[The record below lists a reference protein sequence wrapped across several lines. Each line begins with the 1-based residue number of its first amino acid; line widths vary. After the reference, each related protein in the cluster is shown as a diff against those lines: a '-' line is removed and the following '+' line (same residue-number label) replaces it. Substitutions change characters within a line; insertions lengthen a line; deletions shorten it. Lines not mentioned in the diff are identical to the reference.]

1 MKYLVL
7 GSKGQIG
14 GSLTPYLRNEGHEV
28 IEFDIRDGNEYD
40 LRISSKKLIK
50 SMHECDFV
58 FFLAWDVGGS
68 IYLERY
74 QDTYEFIM
82 NNVKIIDIV
91 FECLNETKKPF
102 IFASSQM
109 ANMSYS
115 SYGVTKSIGERLARS
130 LNGVTVKFWNVYGY
144 ETDPEKTHVI
154 TDFINKAMNTYCI
167 DMRTDGSESRQMLYA
182 DDCSE
187 CLYNLSLQY
196 DSLPRDK
203 EYHVTSFEWITIHE
217 IAEIVAR
224 RFPGTTVVRAKS
236 KDLIQKDLRNEPD
249 PWILN
254 FWKPKT
260 SIRSGIILVAD
271 QMYIHKGRK
280 SSVQILNHSV

>member
-7 GSKGQIG
+7 GSRGQIG
-14 GSLTPYLRNEGHEV
+14 SSLVSYLINQGHSV
-28 IEFDIRDGNEYD
+28 IEFDIRDGIEYD
-40 LRISSKKLIK
+40 LRMPSEKLTNAIQ
-50 SMHECDFV
+50 ECDFV

-68 IYLERY
+68 VYLE
-74 QDTYEFIM
+74 QHQNTYHFIM
-82 NNVKIIDIV
+82 NNVKIINTT
-91 FECLNETKKPF
+91 FEELMLWQKPF

-115 SYGVTKSIGERLARS
+115 SYGVTKSIGERLTHS
-130 LNGVTVKFWNVYGY
+130 LNGIIVKFWNVYGY
-144 ETDPEKTHVI
+144 ETDSKKTHAI
-154 TDFINKAMNTYCI
+154 TDFIDKAMNTRLI

-196 DSLPRDK
+196 DTIPRDK
-203 EYHVTSFEWITIHE
+203 EYHITSFKWISIYE
-217 IAEIVAR
+217 IAEIIAKH
-224 RFPGTTVVRAKS
+224 FSGTIIQRAKS

-260 SIRSGIILVAD
+260 DIHSGITYIIE
-271 QMYIHKGRK
+271 QMIKDMKVVYK
-280 SSVQILNHSV
+280 

>member
-7 GSKGQIG
+7 GSRGQIG
-14 GSLTPYLRNEGHEV
+14 SSLVSYLINQGHSV
-28 IEFDIRDGNEYD
+28 IEFDIRDGIEYD
-40 LRISSKKLIK
+40 LRVPSAKLTNAIQ
-50 SMHECDFV
+50 ECDFV

-68 IYLERY
+68 VYLEQY
-74 QDTYEFIM
+74 QNTYHFIM
-82 NNVKIIDIV
+82 NNVKIINTI
-91 FECLNETKKPF
+91 FEELMLWQKPF

-115 SYGVTKSIGERLARS
+115 SYGVTKSIGERLTHS
-130 LNGVTVKFWNVYGY
+130 LNGITVKFWNVYGY
-144 ETDPEKTHVI
+144 ETDPKKTHAI
-154 TDFINKAMNTYCI
+154 TDFIDKAMNTRLI

-196 DSLPRDK
+196 DTIPRDK
-203 EYHVTSFEWITIHE
+203 EYHITSFKWISIYE
-217 IAEIVAR
+217 IAEIIAKY
-224 RFPGTTVVRAKS
+224 FPGTIVQRAKS

-260 SIRSGIILVAD
+260 DIHSGIAVIIK
-271 QMYIHKGRK
+271 QMIKDMKVVYK
-280 SSVQILNHSV
+280 

>member
-7 GSKGQIG
+7 GSRGQIG
-14 GSLTPYLRNEGHEV
+14 ASLTPYLRNMGHEV
-28 IEFDIRDGNEYD
+28 IEFDIRDGDEYD
-40 LRISSKKLIK
+40 LRAPSTKLEDA
-50 SMHECDFV
+50 MRECDFV

-68 IYLERY
+68 VYLEQY
-74 QDTYEFIM
+74 QDTYDFIM
-82 NNVKIIDIV
+82 NNVKIIDVV
-91 FECLNETKKPF
+91 FECLNATKKPF

-115 SYGVTKSIGERLARS
+115 SYGVTKSIGERLTRS

-144 ETDPEKTHVI
+144 ETDPEKTHVV
-154 TDFINKAMNTYCI
+154 TDFINKAMNTRRI

-187 CLYNLSLQY
+187 CLYNMSLQY

-203 EYHVTSFEWITIHE
+203 EYHVTSFMWITIHE
-217 IAEIVAR
+217 IAEIITR
-224 RFPGTTVVRAKS
+224 RFPGTIVVRGES

-254 FWKPKT
+254 FWQPKT
-260 SIRSGIILVAD
+260 SIRSGIISIID
-271 QMYIHKGRK
+271 QMYMHRSRK
-280 SSVQILNHSV
+280 SGVQTPNRGV